1 MYNACYVTYVFYKI
15 VFGGNYMS
23 EYSKKHPKMAETGE
37 TVLSLLSGGFAF
49 LAILAVGIKQFIKKR
64 KDK

>member
-1 MYNACYVTYVFYKI
+1 
-15 VFGGNYMS
+15 MS